1 MQTPSDENP
10 LAFLLPTLQGI
21 VMNAI
26 KIFHNPKCG
35 TSRTVLGMIR
45 DAGIEPEVILY
56 LETPP
61 SRAELVQ
68 LIQATG
74 GSVRDVLRA
83 KGDLYEELGL
93 ADPKWTDDQLLDFM
107 TAHPALI
114 NRPIVVTDKG
124 TALCRPADKVL
135 ALLPDA

>member
-1 MQTPSDENP
+1 MSS
-10 LAFLLPTLQGI
+10 
-21 VMNAI
+21 V

-45 DAGIEPEVILY
+45 DAGMEPEVILY
-56 LETPP
+56 LEDPP

-68 LIQATG
+68 LIEATG

-83 KGDLYEELGL
+83 KGELYEELGL
-93 ADPKWTDDQLLDFM
+93 ADPKWSDDQLLDFM
-107 TAHPALI
+107 AAHPALI

-135 ALLPDA
+135 ALLPTA